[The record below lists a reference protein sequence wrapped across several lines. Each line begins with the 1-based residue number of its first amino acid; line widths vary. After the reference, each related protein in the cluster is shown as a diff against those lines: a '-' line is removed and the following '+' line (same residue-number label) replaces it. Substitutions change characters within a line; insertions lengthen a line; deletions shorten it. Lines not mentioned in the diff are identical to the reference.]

1 MLGPH
6 GVAIGYTLDNWD
18 ALTTYTAGD
27 RLPIDNNA
35 VERAIRPVALGRKN
49 WLFAGS
55 ERGGEAAAI
64 FLSMIDSARR
74 AGVNLGPSP

>member
-1 MLGPH
+1 MLGPL
-6 GVAIGYTLDNWD
+6 GVAIGCALDSRD
-18 ALTTYTAGD
+18 ALTIYTTDG

-55 ERGGEAAAI
+55 ERGGEAVAI
-64 FLSMIDSARR
+64 FLSMTDSARR
-74 AGVNLGPSP
+74 ADVNLAPSP